1 MNGFIWFP
9 RSSFSALI
17 IICAIY
23 RFLNFDFFSANKLA
37 FCLWKGA
44 SSLNII
50 VFKFVTVTYV
60 LFLIIVTIWLMNKC
74 NVYQRL
80 PCLKVCTVKCS
91 IIHGLSAFLV
101 MGYAQCAKASFKPF
115 DFTIMHAKGF
125 MHIYTVAT
133 NQGN

>member
-23 RFLNFDFFSANKLA
+23 RFLNFDFFSVNKLA

-44 SSLNII
+44 SSLNMI

-80 PCLKVCTVKCS
+80 PCLRVCTVKCS

-101 MGYAQCAKASFKPF
+101 MGYAQCAKASFKLL
-115 DFTIMHAKGF
+115 DFTRMHAKGF
-125 MHIYTVAT
+125 MHVYTVAT
-133 NQGN
+133 YQGN